1 MPEEK
6 VFHPEYVPDQPFPN
20 EGGGEIVKEQSLPSG
35 TYSPTT
41 TPAKE
46 ITRKRVA
53 VELLS
58 QALNTRTKRIL
69 QEFELELSGGFKI
82 GDFKDGETGDVRITP
97 NGITARDKAG
107 VTTMSLDGT
116 TGDAIFKGKIQSGS
130 VVTGSV
136 VVGNNQVIIDGANK
150 RIVVNDGS
158 DDRVLIGYQSGGF

>member
-1 MPEEK
+1 MADKVYTPE
-6 VFHPEYVPDQPFPN
+6 VVQDQPFP
-20 EGGGEIVKEQSLPSG
+20 GGTEEIPKAETLPSG

-116 TGDAIFKGKIQSGS
+116 TGDAIFKGKIQSGA
-130 VVTGSV
+130 VITETLL
-136 VVGNNQVIIDGANK
+136 VGNNNVIIDGGNK
-150 RIVVNDGS
+150 RTIINDDS
-158 DDRVLIGYQSGGF
+158 NDRVLLGFLSGGF

>member
-1 MPEEK
+1 M
-6 VFHPEYVPDQPFPN
+6 PDQVFYPEVIQDAPFPN
-20 EGGGEIVKEQSLPSG
+20 EGTGEIPKAETLPSG

-116 TGDAIFKGKIQSGS
+116 TGDAIFKGKIQSGA
-130 VVTGSV
+130 VITETLL
-136 VVGNNQVIIDGANK
+136 VGNNSIILSGTERRMTFYDADGTPQIVIGE
-150 RIVVNDGS
+150 V
-158 DDRVLIGYQSGGF
+158 

>member
-1 MPEEK
+1 MAEDKVYTPE
-6 VFHPEYVPDQPFPN
+6 VVQDQPFP
-20 EGGGEIVKEQSLPSG
+20 GGTEEIPKAETLPSG
-35 TYSPTT
+35 TYSPTI

-82 GDFKDGETGDVRITP
+82 GDYKSGETGDVRITP

-107 VTTMSLDGT
+107 VTTMSLDGL
-116 TGDAIFKGKIQSGS
+116 TGDAIFKGKIQSGA
-130 VVTGSV
+130 VITETLQ
-136 VVGNNQVIIDGANK
+136 VGNNSIILSGTQRRMTFYAASGVPLIVIGNVD
-150 RIVVNDGS
+150 
-158 DDRVLIGYQSGGF
+158 

>member
-1 MPEEK
+1 M
-6 VFHPEYVPDQPFPN
+6 PDQVFYPEVIQDAPFPN
-20 EGGGEIVKEQSLPSG
+20 EGTGEIPKAETLPSG

-41 TPAKE
+41 TPATE

-116 TGDAIFKGKIQSGS
+116 TGDAIFKGKIQSGA
-130 VVTGSV
+130 VITETLL
-136 VVGNNQVIIDGANK
+136 VGNNNVIIDGGNK
-150 RIVVNDGS
+150 RTIINDDS
-158 DDRVLIGYQSGGF
+158 NDRVLLGFLSGGF

>member
-1 MPEEK
+1 MADKVYTPE
-6 VFHPEYVPDQPFPN
+6 VVQDQPFP
-20 EGGGEIVKEQSLPSG
+20 GGTEEIPKAETLPSG

-41 TPAKE
+41 TPATE

-82 GDFKDGETGDVRITP
+82 GNYKDGETGDVRITP

-116 TGDAIFKGKIQSGS
+116 TGDAIFKGKIQSGA
-130 VVTGSV
+130 VFTGAV
-136 VVGNNQVIIDGANK
+136 NVGNNNVIIDGDK
-150 RIVVNDGS
+150 KQIIVNDGAN
-158 DDRVLIGYQSGGF
+158 DRILIGFQEGGF

>member
-1 MPEEK
+1 MADKVYTPE
-6 VFHPEYVPDQPFPN
+6 VVQDQPFP
-20 EGGGEIVKEQSLPSG
+20 GGTEEIPKAETLPSG

-82 GDFKDGETGDVRITP
+82 GNYKDGETGDVRITP

-116 TGDAIFKGKIQSGS
+116 TGDAIFKGKIQSGA
-130 VVTGSV
+130 VITETLL
-136 VVGNNQVIIDGANK
+136 VGNNSIILSGTQRRMTFYAADGTPQIVIGE
-150 RIVVNDGS
+150 V
-158 DDRVLIGYQSGGF
+158 

>member
-1 MPEEK
+1 MPDK
-6 VFHPEYVPDQPFPN
+6 VFHPEVVQDQPFPN
-20 EGGGEIVKEQSLPSG
+20 EGGGEIPKGETLPSG

-41 TPAKE
+41 TPATE

-82 GDFKDGETGDVRITP
+82 GNYKDGETGDVRITP